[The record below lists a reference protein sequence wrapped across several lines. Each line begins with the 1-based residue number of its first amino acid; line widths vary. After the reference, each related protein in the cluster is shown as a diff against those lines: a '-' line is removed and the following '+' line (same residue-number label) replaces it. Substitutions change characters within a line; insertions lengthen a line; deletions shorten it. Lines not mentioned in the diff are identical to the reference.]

1 MIKAANLFSLTWSI
15 DPETKEPLLCV
26 AGPDAKIKILNGA
39 TGKLVKVIYDM
50 NQDCRYKSQD

>member
-1 MIKAANLFSLTWSI
+1 MIKAANSFSLSWSI
-15 DPETKEPLLCV
+15 EPETKDPILCV
-26 AGPDAKIKILNGA
+26 AGPDAKIKILNVA